1 MQLEHDLHAQ
11 SSGSKWIWVKI
22 KKPAFKNKAGFLL
35 SNFTAY

>member
-11 SSGSKWIWVKI
+11 SLRSERLWEKI